1 MSLNRECGALQLV
14 GWSVLG
20 VAAAYTLLPVIAIA
34 VESVRGPGFTLD
46 WYRQGL
52 RNPVFWKAFATSLA
66 LAVTVGATSVLLGFG
81 SVRLVLRLSRR
92 MRMLA
97 YLTISLPVL
106 LPVLVSGFA
115 LHTYFSAL
123 GIDGTLLG
131 LFFAQV
137 AYVSPIAFFLL
148 TMAHARLDPETEE
161 CSRNLG
167 ASEFDIL
174 VAIVLPQ
181 LRVPLVFT
189 TIVCALI
196 SWDEFVITWF
206 VGGFYRTL
214 PVLIYGMLGSTL
226 DRSIYAFATLITT
239 TSILM
244 LAIAVVV
251 NRKNL
256 SRALDRI

>member
-1 MSLNRECGALQLV
+1 MWRITAGRLV
-14 GWSVLG
+14 RPR

-148 TMAHARLDPETEE
+148 TMAHARLDPET
-161 CSRNLG
+161 R
-167 ASEFDIL
+167 
-174 VAIVLPQ
+174 
-181 LRVPLVFT
+181 R
-189 TIVCALI
+189 
-196 SWDEFVITWF
+196 
-206 VGGFYRTL
+206 
-214 PVLIYGMLGSTL
+214 ML
-226 DRSIYAFATLITT
+226 
-239 TSILM
+239 
-244 LAIAVVV
+244 
-251 NRKNL
+251 
-256 SRALDRI
+256 